1 MVARPSHLGPLLGPG
16 MPVSSSGSSGSGT
29 PGWGAFGS
37 GSSGFDS
44 SASDRP
50 VAGAECRLA
59 QPGILL
65 EMVGPDL
72 DEQSSIPASRR
83 QRSFAPTDASSWLV
97 AAIATSAGGA
107 AIGAFIASMALAHQ
121 VALQHGAV
129 VPATNWL
136 HSLRDWL
143 PLLCIGFGAAR
154 LADSQLRA
162 RTALRGLGI
171 GAIFVLATSMA
182 WLGPDLPWMLA
193 AVACVIGAVLGLHC
207 ESARRARRS
216 GVVVAGLAAAVSAF
230 ATCGL
235 PPLLG
240 SVDWCSADV
249 LGVALCVSLVA
260 FVLDAPLLAPMAAFG
275 KRWRWLALGW
285 TAVVVLVAWT
295 TMQADPSHWVLLSA
309 MIALVVTAAAA
320 CQLPLA
326 LGATVAMALIS
337 SGAFF
342 GGTFDPSL
350 RAQAVVLRQVGA
362 ASAVYVRS
370 DQELQLRLD
379 DDVVAAAGPNR
390 NEEPL
395 MAAILHAASRAGDR
409 VLLLGGGTGRVGTS
423 LRRTGRYEVETATAW
438 PELAALQSSV
448 AADGPVQQ
456 PSDPNEVPPKPW
468 RKALANLPTGS
479 RQVIVLGELPSKA
492 TAHRATGAF
501 QRQLRRVVGDGL
513 VCQPIALDR
522 VSVLVLEAWFDVVT
536 KAHAWNGI
544 YAVGNAAVLVS
555 ASHKPVWKSGLE
567 GWCHEARW
575 AMHDAHLIG
584 PEDLEV
590 AFFGTL
596 KHRNDAVAGR
606 GTGRDVARLLMR
618 WLAIPELVPP
628 ATQLSLLRRWQTRF
642 DDMTRAKGRLITL
655 SNDAAGRAKAQS
667 IAARFLPMGAPAPWL
682 QAALGLAGE
691 DEVALCDPSL
701 ASRSAYAMDPT
712 FFATPAAVYAS
723 LPLPMQKR
731 GDLEDL
737 FRLDDGPVLAR
748 RCVGIS
754 PQAVA
759 LRARFPSRC
768 ARSLVGQLA
777 DAPLEDDAAMAL
789 RELADPFVL
798 REIASVVVAPGRWR
812 ELLIFWRADLP
823 LPQALQQVA
832 KTGTLAD
839 RRLLASALRG
849 RRDPSCY
856 PVIAEFMVADDL
868 ELRRRAGVAL
878 RMAAGEF
885 VAFDAHWP
893 RSRRLDAATRLR
905 DLHNRKP

>member
-1 MVARPSHLGPLLGPG
+1 LLGSSRRVPG
-16 MPVSSSGSSGSGT
+16 V
-29 PGWGAFGS
+29 
-37 GSSGFDS
+37 
-44 SASDRP
+44 
-50 VAGAECRLA
+50 ECRLA

-72 DEQSSIPASRR
+72 DEQRSAPASHR
-83 QRSFAPTDASSWLV
+83 QRSFAQIDTCSWLV
-97 AAIATSAGGA
+97 AAMATSAGAA
-107 AIGAFIASMALAHQ
+107 AIGAFFASMALAHQ
-121 VALQHGAV
+121 AALQHGAV
-129 VPATNWL
+129 VPSASWL
-136 HSLRDWL
+136 DSMRDWL
-143 PLLCIGFGAAR
+143 PLLCIGFGVAR
-154 LADSQLRA
+154 LAVSQLRA
-162 RTALRGLGI
+162 RTTFRCLGI
-171 GAIFVLATSMA
+171 AAIFALATSMA
-182 WLGPDLPWMLA
+182 WLGPDLPWMLS

-207 ESARRARRS
+207 ESARRACRS

-230 ATCGL
+230 LSCSLA
-235 PPLLG
+235 PLLG
-240 SVDWCSADV
+240 SADWCSADV

-260 FVLDAPLLAPMAAFG
+260 FVLDAPRLAPMAAFG

-285 TAVVVLVAWT
+285 TAVVVMVALAT
-295 TMQADPSHWVLLSA
+295 LEADACHWVLLSS

-326 LGATVAMALIS
+326 LGATVAMLLLT
-337 SGAFF
+337 SGAIF
-342 GGTFDPSL
+342 GDTFDPSL
-350 RAQAVVLRQVGA
+350 RAEGVVLRQVGA

-370 DQELQLRLD
+370 DQELQLLLG

-395 MAAILHAASRAGDR
+395 VAAILHAAIRAGDR

-423 LRRTGRYEVETATAW
+423 LRSAGRCQVETATAW

-456 PSDPNEVPPKPW
+456 PSDPNEVAPKPW
-468 RKALANLPTGS
+468 RKALANLPNGS

-492 TAHRATGAF
+492 TAHRATGTF

-522 VSVLVLEAWFDVVT
+522 VSVSVLEAWFDVVT

-555 ASHKPVWKSGLE
+555 AARKPFWRSNLS
-567 GWCHEARW
+567 GWCREARW

-596 KHRNDAVAGR
+596 KHRADAVAGR
-606 GTGRDVARLLMR
+606 GAGRGVARLLMS
-618 WLAIPELVPP
+618 WLAIPESVPA
-628 ATQLSLLRRWQTRF
+628 ATEVSLLRRWQVRF

-701 ASRSAYAMDPT
+701 ASRCAYAMDPT

-737 FRLDDGPVLAR
+737 FRLEDGPALAR
-748 RCVGIS
+748 RCVGVS

-768 ARSLVGQLA
+768 ARSLVGQMA

-789 RELADPFVL
+789 RELVDPFVL

-812 ELLIFWRADLP
+812 ELLTFWRADLP
-823 LPQALQQVA
+823 LPTALKQVA

-856 PVIAEFMVADDL
+856 PAIAEFMVADDL

-878 RMAAGEF
+878 RMAAGELI
-885 VAFDAHWP
+885 AFDAHWP